1 MYSLQL
7 NKIPF
12 CLNGININFLFDIIS
27 VITLPTNVSELGHI
41 VRKRQNDFKK
51 LNPEREIIKKYASKR
66 LNKIFRLI
74 YWDNYLYLGWLIT
87 LIFIT
92 VFYDL
97 QFVRRREAA
106 TAAPPRMVL
115 SVVLDVLEAGV
126 LHVVHGTD
134 STVLKQPNKHTLP
147 LRIICGITNVS
158 FSKCFLHKGIIT
170 K

>member
-92 VFYDL
+92 VFYYL
-97 QFVRRREAA
+97 QFVRRREVAA
-106 TAAPPRMVL
+106 AAPPRRTCPDT
-115 SVVLDVLEAGV
+115 DVAQCC
-126 LHVVHGTD
+126 
-134 STVLKQPNKHTLP
+134 S
-147 LRIICGITNVS
+147 RCI
-158 FSKCFLHKGIIT
+158 
-170 K
+170 